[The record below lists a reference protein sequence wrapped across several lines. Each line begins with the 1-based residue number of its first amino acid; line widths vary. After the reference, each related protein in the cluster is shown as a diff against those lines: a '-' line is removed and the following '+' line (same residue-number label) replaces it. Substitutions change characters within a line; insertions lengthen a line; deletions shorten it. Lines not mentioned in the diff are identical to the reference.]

1 MVLIRR
7 PAAAPGASRA
17 QAAGTTPAKP
27 DPAQRRCRREGSPR
41 VATNPY
47 KACKTSTKAATS
59 PDPLP
64 ARKTARK

>member
-17 QAAGTTPAKP
+17 KSTPAKP
-27 DPAQRRCRREGSPR
+27 DPAQRRTLEGSPR
-41 VATNPY
+41 GATDRQS
-47 KACKTSTKAATS
+47 ACKTSTKAATS

>member
-1 MVLIRR
+1 MMLIRR
-7 PAAAPGASRA
+7 PAAAPGASGA
-17 QAAGTTPAKP
+17 KSAGTTPAKP
-27 DPAQRRCRREGSPR
+27 DPAQRRTLEGSPR

-47 KACKTSTKAATS
+47 EASSTSTYAEPR